1 MEAIKHRTQISLD
14 DWQYQTL
21 LDLSRKSKKSLSAL
35 IREMI
40 TEKFAPKPGVAENDR
55 STPLSESAVADKNIR
70 PAITMPY
77 YTGRS
82 RERNFCRYQRLVF
95 PGRQR

>member
-21 LDLSRKSKKSLSAL
+21 LDLSRKTKKSLSAL

-40 TEKFAPKPGVAENDR
+40 NEKFAPKPGVPENDPVYSIVGIGGSGQK
-55 STPLSESAVADKNIR
+55 STARDHDAVLYGKK
-70 PAITMPY
+70 P
-77 YTGRS
+77 
-82 RERNFCRYQRLVF
+82 
-95 PGRQR
+95 